1 MHGIVRPEIIGNCL
15 KKMPPSDCMAKD
27 ITKHADRRDVNTNV
41 SANSNNAD
49 RDDQDHFRRV
59 AKKKRQAP
67 E

>member
-1 MHGIVRPEIIGNCL
+1 
-15 KKMPPSDCMAKD
+15 MAKD

-49 RDDQDHFRRV
+49 KDDANHFRKV
-59 AKKKRQAP
+59 AKKKNQTP